1 RISAS
6 TRHTRNNYLRDRA
19 ACAELLMKLDQDFS
33 RIFARLEMSGSDE
46 RMLTELVSTFSQEL
60 LKLLD
65 GGEETQQ
72 AMEDLGS
79 RLAQLAWEK

>member
-1 RISAS
+1 
-6 TRHTRNNYLRDRA
+6 
-19 ACAELLMKLDQDFS
+19 
-33 RIFARLEMSGSDE
+33 MSGSDE